1 MVTSSN
7 ADHNGLLDTRGWL
20 DPHFF
25 PCCLSAPSARPRIFL
40 VPLLVAHFV
49 TYSYRFLIISM
60 ASRIFLILL
69 ATLAVA
75 SPATT
80 LRERELKKRATTL
93 IPNSVFTSTSS
104 LESYFDY
111 NYPWGDTHNGAA
123 LMEKSQVTIIDNAY
137 LQLESVY
144 TGPQSSDSS
153 LSYNSGTVYAKQTFT
168 VEAGGG
174 LDFQANFVAPVSAGC
189 WPAFWL
195 TGVDSWPPEIDLAEW
210 KGDGL
215 VSFNT
220 FNTSS
225 VVAAKDVT
233 YTTPTTAWHTI
244 LAELR
249 ADSDGTTVK
258 TNFYMNGNLVTTQWG
273 AGMVGAPFYLIIDY
287 QMLGS
292 SGSSGPTTTTY
303 FDVQTLSVT
312 SYNP

>member
-1 MVTSSN
+1 MISKLLFVVFSAVSAASLTSSN
-7 ADHNGLLDTRGWL
+7 
-20 DPHFF
+20 
-25 PCCLSAPSARPRIFL
+25 
-40 VPLLVAHFV
+40 
-49 TYSYRFLIISM
+49 
-60 ASRIFLILL
+60 
-69 ATLAVA
+69 
-75 SPATT
+75 
-80 LRERELKKRATTL
+80 RERELKKRASTL
-93 IPNSVFTSTSS
+93 IPDTCFSSTFA
-104 LESYFDY
+104 LEEYFGY

-123 LMEKSQVTIIDNAY
+123 LMSESQVTIIDDAY
-137 LQLESVY
+137 LQLESIY
-144 TGPQSSDSS
+144 TGPQASDSS

-168 VEAGGG
+168 VETNGG
-174 LDFQANFVAPVSAGC
+174 LDFQANFVAPVQEGC

-225 VVAAKDVT
+225 IVAAKDVT

-249 ADSDGTTVK
+249 AEADGSTVRI
-258 TNFYMNGNLVTTQWG
+258 NFYMNGDLITTQYG
-273 AGMVGAPFYLIIDY
+273 SNMVGAPFYLIIDY

-292 SGSSGPTTTTY
+292 SGSTGPTTTTY
-303 FDVQTLSVT
+303 YDVQYLSVV